1 LLSKPPL
8 PTTILGSQTAQ
19 ESTVPSKLQGY
30 RYFQNVFGR
39 ENQKALIK
47 ELSQT
52 VISAK
57 AKNPSL
63 GNMEL
68 KIALIRR

>member
-1 LLSKPPL
+1 
-8 PTTILGSQTAQ
+8 
-19 ESTVPSKLQGY
+19 VPSKLQGY

-39 ENQKALIK
+39 ENQKAFIK

-52 VISAK
+52 VIGAK